1 MSKNSFTPEEL
12 EQIRA
17 ILDEA
22 IRENVPK
29 SQQVEAQQSVTDLL
43 DYVLTLPATLT
54 STARETVGNVT
65 GILTDFITTLVNL
78 LISLLTGNGGNGGN
92 GGTGSASL
100 MQSLAPN
107 LVNVIAKKV
116 PVTEE
121 QKKHIEQQLKQQF
134 SPNNPTPES
143 ENKE

>member
-1 MSKNSFTPEEL
+1 MNKNSFTPEEL

-29 SQQVEAQQSVTDLL
+29 SQQVEAQQSVIDLL
-43 DYVLTLPATLT
+43 NYVLTLPAALT
-54 STARETVGNVT
+54 SSARAAVGNVT
-65 GILTDFITTLVNL
+65 GILTDLITTLVNL
-78 LISLLTGNGGNGGN
+78 LLSLLTGNGGNGGTN
-92 GGTGSASL
+92 GASL

-121 QKKHIEQQLKQQF
+121 QKKHIEEQLKQQF
-134 SPNNPTPES
+134 SPNQPAPES
-143 ENKE
+143 EKKE

>member
-22 IRENVPK
+22 IRENVPQ
-29 SQQVEAQQSVTDLL
+29 SQQVEAQQTAIDFLN
-43 DYVLTLPATLT
+43 YILTLPAALT
-54 STARETVGNVT
+54 GSARAAVGNVT
-65 GILTDFITTLVNL
+65 GILTDYITALVNL
-78 LISLLTGNGGNGGN
+78 LMSILIGNGN
-92 GGTGSASL
+92 GGTTTGASL

-121 QKKHIEQQLKQQF
+121 QKKQIEQQIKQQF
-134 SPNNPTPES
+134 SPNQSAPDS
-143 ENKE
+143 EKKE

>member
-1 MSKNSFTPEEL
+1 MNKNSFTPEEL

-29 SQQVEAQQSVTDLL
+29 SQQVEAQQSVIDLL
-43 DYVLTLPATLT
+43 NYVLTLPAALT
-54 STARETVGNVT
+54 GSARAAVGNVT
-65 GILTDFITTLVNL
+65 GILTDLITTLVNL
-78 LISLLTGNGGNGGN
+78 LLSLLTGNGNGGN
-92 GGTGSASL
+92 GGTNGASL

-121 QKKHIEQQLKQQF
+121 QKKHIEEQLKQQF
-134 SPNNPTPES
+134 SPNQPAPES
-143 ENKE
+143 EKKE

>member
-22 IRENVPK
+22 IRENVPQ
-29 SQQVEAQQSVTDLL
+29 SQQVEAQQTAIDFLN
-43 DYVLTLPATLT
+43 YILTLPGALT
-54 STARETVGNVT
+54 GSARVAVANAT
-65 GILTDFITTLVNL
+65 GILIDFITALVNL
-78 LISLLTGNGGNGGN
+78 LMSILIGNGN
-92 GGTGSASL
+92 GGTTTGASL

-121 QKKHIEQQLKQQF
+121 QKKQIEQQIKQQF
-134 SPNNPTPES
+134 SSKQSAADS
-143 ENKE
+143 EKKE

>member
-22 IRENVPK
+22 IRENVPQ
-29 SQQVEAQQSVTDLL
+29 SQQVEAQQNVVDLL
-43 DYVLTLPATLT
+43 NYILTLPAALT
-54 STARETVGNVT
+54 GSARAAVANAT
-65 GILTDFITTLVNL
+65 GILIDFITALVNL
-78 LISLLTGNGGNGGN
+78 LISILVGN
-92 GGTGSASL
+92 GGTTNGASL

-121 QKKHIEQQLKQQF
+121 QKKQIEQQIKQQF
-134 SPNNPTPES
+134 SPNQSAPDS
-143 ENKE
+143 EKKE